1 MNILIVG
8 PTWVGDTVL
17 ATPVLAN
24 LRSAFP
30 AAKIHCLS
38 TAWAGDIL
46 IDHPDVDELR
56 LRPGGAAAD
65 FRAAAAFR
73 RDRMDLAFVLPNSI
87 RGALLALA
95 AGARRRVGYRRD
107 GRSIL
112 LTDPVPRLPPPRG
125 GGRHQVDEYLALLEA
140 AGVSVTSRIP
150 RVGVSREAETFAGEV
165 FLRHG
170 IDPDEPVVGIQP
182 GAKFGATKLW
192 PAERFAAA
200 ADGLAESEG
209 ARIVLLGSPA
219 EGPLTARIASLMKTA
234 PVDLAGKDRVAFLP
248 ALLRRFSVLLTEDTG
263 PMHIAAA
270 VGTPVVALFGP
281 TDPGR
286 TGPLGD
292 RHTVL
297 RRDLSCAPCFLKQC
311 PYGHECMEETAVDGV
326 YRAVRET
333 LRASASSR
341 AGAGA
346 SHG

>member
-30 AAKIHCLS
+30 AAKLHCLS
-38 TAWAGDIL
+38 TVWAGDIL

-56 LRPGGAAAD
+56 LRPGGAAD
-65 FRAAAAFR
+65 FLAAAAFR

-112 LTDPVPRLPPPRG
+112 LTDPVPRPRG

-140 AGVSVTSRIP
+140 AGVSVTSRTP
-150 RVGVSREAETFAGEV
+150 RLGVSREAETFAGEV
-165 FLRHG
+165 FLQHG

-200 ADGLAESEG
+200 ADKLAESEE
-209 ARIVLLGSPA
+209 ARMVLLGSPE
-219 EGPLTARIASLMKTA
+219 EGPLTARIASLMKTE

-248 ALLRRFSVLLTEDTG
+248 ALLRRFSVLLTGDTG

-297 RRDLSCAPCFLKQC
+297 RRDLSCSPCFRKQC
-311 PYGHECMEETAVDGV
+311 PYGHECMEETAVDEV
-326 YRAVRET
+326 CRAVRDT
-333 LRASASSR
+333 LRVSASSR
-341 AGAGA
+341 ASAGA